1 MRTWFRIAI
10 RHLASLLAV
19 GGMVWIATALDNHEI
34 VFPEVAALAVG
45 FWLIP
50 KRVWWVTRG
59 EALAIMV
66 LASFLGTLL
75 ALYSPLPA
83 LANIAVGFSLV
94 YLLLALARSTFYPAV
109 SACLLP
115 LVLGVGGWVYPI
127 AVACLVGLILSL
139 QWLFEQ
145 LRLRPRIPLH
155 NPVPPLGKRLLPGCL
170 MLAAVVGISALPLYF
185 GQRYFVLPPLIVAF
199 AELANP
205 NSGLRKAP
213 LRILIIIALCAL
225 VGSTGQYLQH
235 LWAIPAGGMTILIL
249 ASVLGIFTLAN
260 RRFAPAAALA
270 IVPQIFAEPVSIP
283 LYTSEVASGA
293 IVFIA
298 LAFVLFPKPKVT
310 PR

>member
-10 RHLASLLAV
+10 RHLAALLAV
-19 GGMVWIATALDNHEI
+19 GGMVWVATAQDNHEI

-45 FWLIP
+45 FWIIP
-50 KRVWWVTRG
+50 KRVWWVTRTQ
-59 EALAIMV
+59 ALAIMV
-66 LASFLGTLL
+66 LASLLGTLL

-94 YLLLALARSTFYPAV
+94 YLLLALVRSTFYPAI

-205 NSGLRKAP
+205 GSGLRKAP

-235 LWAIPAGGMTILIL
+235 LWGIPAGAMTILVL
-249 ASVLGIFTLAN
+249 AAVLGIFTLGN

-283 LYTSEVASGA
+283 LYTAEVACGA
-293 IVFIA
+293 VVFIA
-298 LAFVLFPKPKVT
+298 MAFVLFPKTKAT
-310 PR
+310 RS

>member
-1 MRTWFRIAI
+1 
-10 RHLASLLAV
+10 
-19 GGMVWIATALDNHEI
+19 MVWIATALDNHEI

-59 EALAIMV
+59 QALAIMV
-66 LASFLGTLL
+66 LASLLGTLL

-185 GQRYFVLPPLIVAF
+185 G
-199 AELANP
+199 LANP

>member
-10 RHLASLLAV
+10 RHLAALLAV

-50 KRVWWVTRG
+50 KRVWWVTRMQ
-59 EALAIMV
+59 ALAIMV
-66 LASFLGTLL
+66 IASLLGTLL

-127 AVACLVGLILSL
+127 AVACLVGLILSM
-139 QWLFEQ
+139 QWLFER

-249 ASVLGIFTLAN
+249 ASVLGIFTLGN

-283 LYTSEVASGA
+283 LYTAEVACGA
-293 IVFIA
+293 VVFIA
-298 LAFVLFPKPKVT
+298 MAFVLFPKTKAT
-310 PR
+310 RS

>member
-1 MRTWFRIAI
+1 
-10 RHLASLLAV
+10 
-19 GGMVWIATALDNHEI
+19 MVWIATALDNHEI

-59 EALAIMV
+59 QALAIMV

-170 MLAAVVGISALPLYF
+170 MPWWVSRHSPSTSGNATSYF
-185 GQRYFVLPPLIVAF
+185 
-199 AELANP
+199 
-205 NSGLRKAP
+205 
-213 LRILIIIALCAL
+213 
-225 VGSTGQYLQH
+225 
-235 LWAIPAGGMTILIL
+235 
-249 ASVLGIFTLAN
+249 
-260 RRFAPAAALA
+260 
-270 IVPQIFAEPVSIP
+270 
-283 LYTSEVASGA
+283 
-293 IVFIA
+293 
-298 LAFVLFPKPKVT
+298 
-310 PR
+310 PRS